1 MYKFDVNRAWRVGT
15 LLLRFRHFRHPWRSE
30 CSRFGLLLSALLGVV
45 APASAHEF
53 WIEPDNFRPPVG
65 KLLDVQLLVGQEF
78 HGSTMIY
85 LPPSFERFVTVNA
98 RGTQNIPGV
107 PGDDPAARL
116 TPTEPGLMQIA
127 YQSTRY
133 SLDIDAITFE
143 QYLEKEGLDA
153 VRALRAQRSERDKPV
168 HEVYSRC
175 AKSLLAVGGRDD
187 GLDAKKPI
195 GLRLEIVPQTSIY
208 GLKRGQA
215 LEVQLLY
222 ENRPLVGA
230 QLMAFSKK
238 KPKDRLLQR
247 TDAEGRARFVLPHAD
262 VWLLSAVHMIPAPP
276 DAKADWE
283 SFWASLSFE
292 TKN

>member
-1 MYKFDVNRAWRVGT
+1 MQSIGVGFLWR
-15 LLLRFRHFRHPWRSE
+15 E
-30 CSRFGLLLSALLGVV
+30 CSRFGLLLSALLGLA
-45 APASAHEF
+45 APAAAHEF
-53 WIEPDNFRPPVG
+53 WIEPANFRPPVG
-65 KLLDVQLLVGQEF
+65 KPLDVRLLVGQEF
-78 HGSTMIY
+78 RGDTMIY
-85 LPPSFERFVTVNA
+85 LPESFERFVTVNA
-98 RGTQNIPGV
+98 RGTRNIPGL

-116 TPTEPGLMQIA
+116 TPAEPGLLLIA

-133 SLDIDAITFE
+133 ALDIDAVTFE
-143 QYLEKEGLDA
+143 RYLEMEGLDA
-153 VRALRAQRSERDKPV
+153 IRALRGQRGERGKPV

-175 AKSLLAVGGRDD
+175 AKSLLAVGGRDT
-187 GLDAKKPI
+187 GLDARRPI

-208 GLKRGQA
+208 RLKRGQA

-222 ENRPLVGA
+222 ENRPLAGA

-262 VWLLSAVHMIPAPP
+262 VWLLSAVHMIPAPA

-292 TKN
+292 TEDRR